1 MIAKT
6 GYNKGRADK
15 VSIGQKAEKYRRY
28 IKSHVFDR

>member
-6 GYNKGRADK
+6 GYNKGTADK
-15 VSIGQKAEKYRRY
+15 VAVRQKAEMYRRC